1 MLPSSGSIARRNRG
15 QGIVDIVCQS
25 RTVSLAEA
33 LQAMDMGGSAR
44 IGVLK
49 VKTKTKELIMAAKK
63 KAAKKSVK
71 KAAKKAVKK
80 TVKKVAAK
88 KKVVKKAAKKAA
100 KKTVKKTARKPFA
113 KKAVSVARTS
123 VNVFRE
129 VVQDATAALAAPA
142 KKRGRR

>member
-88 KKVVKKAAKKAA
+88 KKVVKKAAKKA
-100 KKTVKKTARKPFA
+100 TKKTARKPVA
-113 KKAVSVARTS
+113 KKVVKAARNAVAAV
-123 VNVFRE
+123 RE
-129 VVQDATAALAAPA
+129 VVQDATAALVAPVA
-142 KKRGRR
+142 KRGRR